1 MAGAFAIGTDLES
14 SGGKEPTIHTTLVG
28 GSGGSTTVVV
38 RAPYFAL
45 VPVATFRGRT
55 GTTPSR
61 VAVPE
66 GFAALTTGAIGVLVV
81 ADVEVAGAVCAA
93 DFCSEDCC
101 FISCDCDRSSTLA
114 IGPFNTVFEAFGSA
128 AETFFAAKRNATIIP
143 SLPMNRHL

>member
-38 RAPYFAL
+38 RAPYFSL

-61 VAVPE
+61 VAVPA
-66 GFAALTTGAIGVLVV
+66 GFAALTAGEVGVLVV
-81 ADVEVAGAVCAA
+81 ADVAVTGAAVVAAVEAAGAAVVVTDVEVAGAVCAA
-93 DFCSEDCC
+93 DFCSGDC
-101 FISCDCDRSSTLA
+101 
-114 IGPFNTVFEAFGSA
+114 
-128 AETFFAAKRNATIIP
+128 
-143 SLPMNRHL
+143 

>member
-38 RAPYFAL
+38 RAPYFSL

-61 VAVPE
+61 VAVPA
-66 GFAALTTGAIGVLVV
+66 GFTTLTAGAVGVLVVADVAVAGAAVVV

-93 DFCSEDCC
+93 DFCSGDC
-101 FISCDCDRSSTLA
+101 
-114 IGPFNTVFEAFGSA
+114 
-128 AETFFAAKRNATIIP
+128 
-143 SLPMNRHL
+143 

>member
-38 RAPYFAL
+38 RAPYFSL

-61 VAVPE
+61 VAVPA
-66 GFAALTTGAIGVLVV
+66 GFAALTAGAVGVLVV
-81 ADVEVAGAVCAA
+81 ADVAVTGATVVVADVEVAGAAVVDAEVAVAGAAVVITDVEVAGAVCAA
-93 DFCSEDCC
+93 DFCSGDC
-101 FISCDCDRSSTLA
+101 
-114 IGPFNTVFEAFGSA
+114 
-128 AETFFAAKRNATIIP
+128 
-143 SLPMNRHL
+143 

>member
-38 RAPYFAL
+38 RAPYFSL

-61 VAVPE
+61 VAVPA
-66 GFAALTTGAIGVLVV
+66 GFAALTAGAVGVLVV
-81 ADVEVAGAVCAA
+81 AVAGAAVVVADVAVAGAAVVVADVAVAGAVCAA
-93 DFCSEDCC
+93 DFCSGDC
-101 FISCDCDRSSTLA
+101 
-114 IGPFNTVFEAFGSA
+114 
-128 AETFFAAKRNATIIP
+128 
-143 SLPMNRHL
+143 